1 MIPFH
6 YVPNSFFLI
15 FEKELIKE
23 EQMFDATLL
32 EAFLDDQALSEADD
46 TKKEQ
51 IKEAWYL
58 YCYKILK
65 YGNEQW
71 LIAMKDKQLAKQKNI
86 FKLVSCSDDALAR
99 WTILVQKPYFIEMKR
114 KNWEIDPATKGKKKG
129 AHISK
134 KEMPLYIELYDKIKS
149 KRSNK
154 MIKAN
159 WNKLFWAKME
169 QHHPDALQKPQE
181 RRVRSIL
188 PKHTIAR
195 LPGMDEDEDSS
206 SEDAS

>member
-1 MIPFH
+1 
-6 YVPNSFFLI
+6 
-15 FEKELIKE
+15 
-23 EQMFDATLL
+23 MFDTTLMN
-32 EAFLDDQALSEADD
+32 AFLDNQALSDADD
-46 TKKEQ
+46 AKKEL

-58 YCYKILK
+58 YCCKILK

-71 LIAMKDKQLAKQKNI
+71 LIAMKDKQLPKQKNI
-86 FKLVSCSDDALAR
+86 FKMVSCSDDALTR
-99 WTILVQKPYFIEMKR
+99 WTILVQKQYFIEMKNR
-114 KNWEIDPATKGKKKG
+114 NWEIDPATKGKKKG

-134 KEMPLYIELYDKIKS
+134 KEMPLYIELYDKIKN

-154 MIKAN
+154 TVKAD

-188 PKHTIAR
+188 PKTTVAR
-195 LPGMDEDEDSS
+195 LPGMDEEDDSS
-206 SEDAS
+206 SEDES